1 MCCNPKCKIII
12 LEEKSLDFFNNIEK
26 IKDHNKSKNKE
37 ENGKIIIEKIISNG
51 KIN

>member
-26 IKDHNKSKNKE
+26 IKNHNKSKNLE
-37 ENGKIIIEKIISNG
+37 ICGKITEKKISNG